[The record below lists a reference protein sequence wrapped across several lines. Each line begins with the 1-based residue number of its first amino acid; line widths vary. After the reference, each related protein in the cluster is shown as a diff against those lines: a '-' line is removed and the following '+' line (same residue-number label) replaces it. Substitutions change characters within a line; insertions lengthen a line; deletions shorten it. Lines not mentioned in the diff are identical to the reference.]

1 MDSSTQSNKA
11 GGRGADTGA
20 LVASGRAPHPPT
32 TPPRSEQDPGA
43 WWDALEAAV
52 AASGVDGIDVAA
64 VAVAGQQH
72 GLVVLDAAGAVIRPA
87 KLWNDTESAP
97 DAKWLLGQLEGG
109 AAAWAA
115 ACGSVPVA
123 ALTITKL
130 SWLHRCEPE
139 AFARLARVVLPHD
152 WLAWRLTGE
161 LATDRGDAS
170 GTGYFSAAENRYRF
184 DLLEIVDGE
193 RDWSAV
199 VPPFLDV
206 GDATGTG
213 DNMAAA
219 LALGLEAGDV
229 VISLG
234 TSGTVF
240 AASAVPT
247 ADPIGAVAGYADANG
262 GFLPLVCT
270 LNATKVT

>member
-1 MDSSTQSNKA
+1 MGLVLGVDSSTQSTKA
-11 GGRGADTGA
+11 EVRDAETGKVVGR
-20 LVASGRAPHPPT
+20 GRAPHPPT
-32 TPPRSEQDPGA
+32 ASPRSEQSPEDWWSALGA
-43 WWDALEAAV
+43 SREQAGHADDIVAVSV
-52 AASGVDGIDVAA
+52 AA
-64 VAVAGQQH
+64 QQH
-72 GLVVLDAAGAVIRPA
+72 GMVVLDAAGAVIRPA

-199 VPPFLDV
+199 VPPFLDA

-240 AASAVPT
+240 A
-247 ADPIGAVAGYADANG
+247 
-262 GFLPLVCT
+262 
-270 LNATKVT
+270 